1 MNKRKYKITL
11 LKKHTKSLEGDWF
24 KVQIWNEYGHYHC
37 VYERNVLDASNY
49 IMDWWNQADEL
60 KKSKDLLSK
69 AILNCKEIDSK
80 NPNLREI

>member
-1 MNKRKYKITL
+1 MVQQIINMSERKYKITPR
-11 LKKHTKSLEGDWF
+11 EDWF
-24 KVQIWNEYGHYHC
+24 KVQAWNEYGHYTC
-37 VYERNVLDASNY
+37 VYERNVLDASEY

-60 KKSKDLLSK
+60 KESKDLLNK